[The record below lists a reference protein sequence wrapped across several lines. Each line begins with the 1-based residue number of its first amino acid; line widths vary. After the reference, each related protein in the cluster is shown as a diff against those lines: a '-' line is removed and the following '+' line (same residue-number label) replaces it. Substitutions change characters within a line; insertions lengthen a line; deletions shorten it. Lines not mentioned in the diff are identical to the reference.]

1 MNFILIISDK
11 IHGRTLIITDFG
23 YYKNIKI

>member
-1 MNFILIISDK
+1 MNFIEVIDNKIYGRILII
-11 IHGRTLIITDFG
+11 IDFG

>member
-1 MNFILIISDK
+1 MNFIEVIDNK